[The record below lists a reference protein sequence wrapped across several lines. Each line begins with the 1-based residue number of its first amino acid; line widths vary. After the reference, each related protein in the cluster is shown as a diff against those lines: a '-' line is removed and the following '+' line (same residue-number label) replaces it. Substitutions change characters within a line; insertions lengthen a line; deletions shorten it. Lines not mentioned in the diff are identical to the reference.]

1 MKKHIYSLLLAIS
14 VLIGSC
20 EKDDSPTLVFN
31 PGESFFQSGLENFW
45 MNVNC
50 SSGNNLDR
58 LDVYI
63 STDTQPEQL
72 DTSVALYGQES
83 TVIYSKN
90 FSSGYSEGQT
100 VYLRFVLYDSKGST
114 SMAIKRIDLTSSP
127 LQLQSGLEFYSI
139 HNTIFNA
146 FDLTGGLALFY
157 SSGQSSETLPQL
169 QEFSTDTLAGPNAL
183 TYKWYSP
190 NGCQFAHVPL
200 VNFENIQ
207 RSDLPSLFNST
218 QHLVVTDSLY
228 VGDIYIMKE
237 SNSSMYYIFKI
248 TDIVGSN
255 QPGRYT
261 FDLKK

>member
-1 MKKHIYSLLLAIS
+1 MKKHIYSLLLAIA

-31 PGESFFQSGLENFW
+31 PGGSFFQSGLENFW

-58 LDVYI
+58 LDVYV
-63 STDTQPEQL
+63 SSDTQPEQL
-72 DTSVALYGQES
+72 DTTVSLYGQEF

-90 FSSGYSEGQT
+90 FSNGFSEGQT

-146 FDLTGGLALFY
+146 FDIAAGSALFY
-157 SSGQSSETLPQL
+157 SSEQPSETLPHL
-169 QEFSTDTLAGPNAL
+169 QEFDTDTLGGPNDL

-200 VNFENIQ
+200 VNFDNVQ
-207 RSDLPSLFNST
+207 RADLPSLFNST

-228 VGDIYIMKE
+228 VGDTYVMKE
-237 SNSSMYYIFKI
+237 ATSSTYYIFKI
-248 TDIVGSN
+248 TDIAGSN

>member
-1 MKKHIYSLLLAIS
+1 MYGLLLAIA

-20 EKDDSPTLVFN
+20 EKDDSPTMVFN
-31 PGESFFQSGLENFW
+31 PVGSFFQIGLENFW
-45 MNVNC
+45 MNVSC

-63 STDTQPEQL
+63 STETQPEQL
-72 DTSVALYGQES
+72 DTTMSLFGQEY
-83 TVIYSKN
+83 TAIYSKN

-100 VYLRFVLYDSKGST
+100 VYLRFVVYDSKGST

-146 FDLTGGLALFY
+146 FDLAGGSALFY
-157 SSGQSSETLPQL
+157 NVNQPSETPPQL
-169 QEFSTDTLAGPNAL
+169 QEFSTDTLSGPNEL

-200 VNFENIQ
+200 VNFDNVQ
-207 RSDLPSLFNST
+207 RADLPSLFNST
-218 QHLVVTDSLY
+218 QHLNVTDSLY
-228 VGDIYIMKE
+228 VGDIYILKE
-237 SNSSMYYIFKI
+237 SSSATYYIFKI
-248 TDIVGSN
+248 TDIVGGT
-255 QPGRYT
+255 QPGKYT

>member
-1 MKKHIYSLLLAIS
+1 MKKHIYGLLLVLA

-31 PGESFFQSGLENFW
+31 PGGSFFQSGLENFW

-63 STDTQPEQL
+63 STETQTEQL
-72 DTSVALYGQES
+72 DTTMSLFA
-83 TVIYSKN
+83 
-90 FSSGYSEGQT
+90 EGQT
-100 VYLRFVLYDSKGST
+100 VYLRFVLYDAKGNT

-146 FDLTGGLALFY
+146 FDLANGSALFY
-157 SSGQSSETLPQL
+157 NSDQPLENLPQL
-169 QEFSTDTLAGPNAL
+169 QEFSTDTLSGPNYL

-190 NGCQFAHVPL
+190 NGSQFAHVPL
-200 VNFENIQ
+200 VSFDEVQ

-218 QHLVVTDSLY
+218 QHLNVTDSLY
-228 VGDIYIMKE
+228 VGDIYILKE
-237 SNSSMYYIFKI
+237 SASAIYYIFQI
-248 TDIVGSN
+248 TGIVGGT
-255 QPGRYT
+255 QPGKYT
-261 FDLKK
+261 FDLKR